1 MNPGA
6 NMDSSVKCG
15 NCRFFY
21 SGTSSC
27 RKRAPNHAGFPTTYE
42 EKWCGEFKRKFIH
55 EEDNRN
61 LEPQKLVK
69 RQCGNCIHFRT
80 QKDISIKE
88 AKSGYCTY
96 NPPSLFIY
104 NSGASSATSHTEFPS
119 VKKGSCC
126 SKFRAREIVIE
137 EPQNVLTQGKR
148 AITFGD
154 S

>member
-1 MNPGA
+1 
-6 NMDSSVKCG
+6 MDSSVKCG

-27 RKRAPNHAGFPTTYE
+27 RKRAPGHAGFPTTYE

-69 RQCGNCIHFRT
+69 QECGNCIYLRIEKPSEGCAIPEHPT
-80 QKDISIKE
+80 YI
-88 AKSGYCTY
+88 CTY
-96 NPPSLFIY
+96 NPPVVFVYTTGSDNNKRYSTFP
-104 NSGASSATSHTEFPS
+104 NVVKESS
-119 VKKGSCC
+119 C
-126 SKFRAREIVIE
+126 SKFRAREIIIEE
-137 EPQNVLTQGKR
+137 EPQNVLTHGKR